1 MGRIAITGTASFI
14 GARLLRRLVETRG
27 ADAVVAVDISAPPA
41 TLAGVRY
48 RMVDLTLPGADQRLL
63 DAFQE
68 EEVETVVHCAFFTDP
83 RRDSAYSHELES
95 IGTLNLV
102 AAAAAAGVP
111 HVLMR
116 SFTAVYGASGQNP
129 NFLNEEHPLRA
140 SERLAWLRDKVE
152 AEQHAHSY
160 ARRYPK
166 MRVTVL
172 RLAPLLGPGV
182 YSFYTRLF
190 SRRVVSTMLG
200 YDPLVQLLHPED
212 ALDAFMAALRKGIG
226 GVFNVVPRSTIS
238 LLILLHLAD
247 KVTVPVPHPLAYAL
261 ADLAWASGVGEAPG
275 ECLDYVRYLFVADG
289 DKARRELGF
298 EPRHGTR
305 DALMDYLAY
314 RYPHR
319 YPPRGEAAR
328 AAEAAEAAEVH
339 A

>member
-1 MGRIAITGTASFI
+1 MGRIAITGTASFL
-14 GARLLRRLVETRG
+14 GARLLRRLVDARG
-27 ADAVVAVDISAPPA
+27 PDAVLAVDIAAPPA

-83 RRDSAYSHELES
+83 RRDTAYAHELES

-111 HVLMR
+111 HVVMR
-116 SFTAVYGASGQNP
+116 SFSALYGADGQNP
-129 NFLNEEHPLRA
+129 NFLTEEHPLRA
-140 SERLAWLRDKVE
+140 SARLPWLRDKVE
-152 AEQHAHSY
+152 AEQHAQSY
-160 ARRYPK
+160 GRRFQQ

-172 RLAPLLGPGV
+172 RLAPLVGPGV

-190 SRRVVSTMLG
+190 SRRVVNTMLG

-212 ALDAFMAALRKGIG
+212 ALDAFGAALRKGIA
-226 GVFNVVPRSTIS
+226 GVFNVVPRSTMT
-238 LLILLHLAD
+238 LLTVLHLAD
-247 KVTVPVPHPLAYAL
+247 KVTVPLPHPLAYAL
-261 ADLAWASGVGEAPG
+261 ADFAWASGVGEAPG
-275 ECLDYVRYLFVADG
+275 GFLDYVRYLCVADG

-298 EPRHGTR
+298 EPRYGSR
-305 DALMDYLAY
+305 DALMGYLAY
-314 RYPHR
+314 RYPRR
-319 YPPRGEAAR
+319 YLGQAEAEATS
-328 AAEAAEAAEVH
+328 AAEEVR